1 MKKCMLILVA
11 MLLSLTFLLPQSQ
24 VVAQENTD
32 FPYKGYYL
40 TEENRMIQ
48 GFVFDDASIM
58 ILLRPENQRD
68 DETKNTERLFEL
80 LNNYQGLTGMIDPT
94 MDADEFKKWQEENLN
109 LPDYAQIYTEVA
121 AQITPEMTR
130 QDIDALIDAQD
141 PHIDFANVHHNFN
154 APSDYQ
160 FITLHAPTIERS
172 QDLWLVKIQT
182 QRILRF
188 EYEEDSDGETI
199 TDDYGVTYTKSDTM
213 P

>member
-1 MKKCMLILVA
+1 MKKFMLILVA
-11 MLLSLTFLLPQSQ
+11 MLLVAGLLPQTPIN
-24 VVAQENTD
+24 AQTDGD
-32 FPYKGYYL
+32 FPYEGIYL
-40 TEENRMIQ
+40 TDENRMIQ

>member
-1 MKKCMLILVA
+1 MKKFMLILVA
-11 MLLSLTFLLPQSQ
+11 MLLVAGLLPQTSIN
-24 VVAQENTD
+24 AQTDGD
-32 FPYKGYYL
+32 FPYEGIYL
-40 TEENRMIQ
+40 TDENRMIQ

-94 MDADEFKKWQEENLN
+94 MDADEVKKWQEENLN

>member
-1 MKKCMLILVA
+1 MKKFMLILVA
-11 MLLSLTFLLPQSQ
+11 MLLVAGLLPQTSIN
-24 VVAQENTD
+24 AQTDGD
-32 FPYKGYYL
+32 FPYEGIYL
-40 TEENRMIQ
+40 TVENRMIQ
-48 GFVFDDASIM
+48 GFVFDDAIIL

-94 MDADEFKKWQEENLN
+94 MDADEVKKWQEENLN

>member
-1 MKKCMLILVA
+1 MKKFMLILVA
-11 MLLSLTFLLPQSQ
+11 MLLVAGLLPQTSIN
-24 VVAQENTD
+24 AQTDGD
-32 FPYKGYYL
+32 FPYEGIYL
-40 TEENRMIQ
+40 TVENRMIQ

-94 MDADEFKKWQEENLN
+94 MDADEVKKWQEENLN